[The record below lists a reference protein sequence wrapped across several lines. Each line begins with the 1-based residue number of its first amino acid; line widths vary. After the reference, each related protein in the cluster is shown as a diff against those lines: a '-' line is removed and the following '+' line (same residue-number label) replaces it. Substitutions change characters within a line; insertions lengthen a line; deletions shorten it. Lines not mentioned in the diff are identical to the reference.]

1 MSVKK
6 HGDFAINRD
15 SLYGTS
21 NEPTYAGATS
31 FMRRKYTRDL
41 QGVDLVVSGVP
52 LDTAT
57 TNRPGARF
65 GPRAIR
71 AGSSIIAW
79 MRPYGIDVDPFDR
92 LAVVDYGDCF
102 FDFGRPETIP
112 QAIEEHATGIIGQGP
127 GLLTLGGDHF
137 IAWPLLK
144 AHAKKYGKPLSLLH
158 FDAHSDT
165 WEDEEGRVD
174 HGTMFWHAAKEGL
187 VDPAFSVQIGLRTTN
202 DDTLGFNIFDAPF
215 IHREGID
222 TVVRQTR
229 EILGER
235 PVYLSF
241 DIDCLDPSYA
251 PGTGTPVCGGLTTN
265 QAIQILRGLAG
276 IDLIGMDI
284 VEVAPAYDV
293 GEITA
298 LAAATMA
305 MEFITLYANKPGLSG
320 PPS

>member
-1 MSVKK
+1 MTVKK
-6 HGDFAINRD
+6 DGDFAITREN
-15 SLYGTS
+15 LYGIT

-31 FMRRKYTRDL
+31 FMRRKYSRDL
-41 QGVDLVVSGVP
+41 KGVDLVVTGVP

-65 GPRAIR
+65 GPRGIR
-71 AGSSIIAW
+71 AASASIAW
-79 MRPYGIDVDPFDR
+79 MRPYDTAVDPFEK
-92 LAVVDYGDCF
+92 LAVIDYGDCF
-102 FDFGRPETIP
+102 FDFGRPEEVP
-112 QAIEEHATGIIGQGP
+112 AVIEAHASSIIEAGP

-144 AHAKKYGKPLSLLH
+144 AHAKKHGKPLSLLH

-187 VDPAFSVQIGLRTTN
+187 VDPAHSVQIGLRTTN
-202 DDTLGFNIFDAPF
+202 DDTLGFNILDGPWV
-215 IHREGID
+215 HENGID
-222 TVVRQTR
+222 AVVAETR
-229 EILGER
+229 KHLGDR

-251 PGTGTPVCGGLTTN
+251 PGTGTPVCGGLTTH
-265 QAIQILRGLAG
+265 QAIQIIRGLIG
-276 IDLIGMDI
+276 INLIGMDI
-284 VEVAPAYDV
+284 VEVAPIYDV

-298 LAAATMA
+298 LAAATLAVEM
-305 MEFITLYANKPGLSG
+305 INTYANRPGS
-320 PPS
+320 